1 MTRDELVRLLSQH
14 RSELQERFGVK
25 SLALF
30 GSAAREEAGIE
41 SDVDLLVE
49 FDRPVGLFEFIDLKD
64 FLERLLGR
72 KVDLGT
78 PESLKPRLRE
88 RVLKEAIHVP

>member
-1 MTRDELVRLLSQH
+1 MGLLSQH
-14 RSELQERFGVK
+14 RCELQERFGVK

-30 GSAAREEAGIE
+30 GSAARGEAGIA

-49 FDRPVGLFEFIDLKD
+49 FDRPVGLLEFIDLKD
-64 FLERLLGR
+64 FLEKLLGR

-78 PESLKPRLRE
+78 PQSLKPRLRE
-88 RVLKEAIHVP
+88 RVLREAIRVP